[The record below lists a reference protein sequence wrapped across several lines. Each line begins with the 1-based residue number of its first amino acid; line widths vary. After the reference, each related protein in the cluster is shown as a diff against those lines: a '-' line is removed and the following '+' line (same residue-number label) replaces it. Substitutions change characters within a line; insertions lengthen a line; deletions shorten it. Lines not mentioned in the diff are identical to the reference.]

1 MTPSRRSG
9 RRIRMA
15 LTRMIF
21 AIQMTDTKPTRL
33 RVSGDVGTPAPTMAS
48 LRRGDSKPS
57 SVGCVDGSW
66 TMDLDAGD
74 YLIEIQVEDWVA
86 GRLDIVTELTPGQ
99 SPPTFVYHGP
109 LPESPSPVGVAAWK
123 ATALYIDPPE
133 SSAVGDSK
141 DPWPPPPPPPP
152 LRVTLA
158 LGSAAWFT
166 AELAAARTRIADQL
180 AGKCIPASVLDALVT
195 GP

>member
-1 MTPSRRSG
+1 
-9 RRIRMA
+9 MA

-21 AIQMTDTKPTRL
+21 AIQMTDPKPTRL
-33 RVSGDVGTPAPTMAS
+33 RVSGDVGTPAPMMTS

-74 YLIEIQVEDWVA
+74 YLVEIQVESWIA

-109 LPESPSPVGVAAWK
+109 LPQSPSPVGLAAWK

-133 SSAVGDSK
+133 SSAVNDSK

-152 LRVTLA
+152 GVTLA
-158 LGSAAWFT
+158 PVSAAWFT

-195 GP
+195 EL